1 LLCLISTNTITW
13 HKALPFIRYSNGID
27 LMMKFD
33 RRTLMGA
40 AAALASSS
48 LMTAN
53 AQQTSDSVSAEELAS
68 AGPLG
73 DKVLGSSTAPVT
85 VYEYASLTCPHCAAF
100 HADGF
105 KFLREKYID
114 TGKVKYVLRDFPLDP
129 LAAAGFMLAH
139 CAGDGKYYPMVDLI
153 FSQQRSLV
161 QTDKPVDVLLALAR
175 QAGFTQESFQACL
188 KNQSIYDGV
197 NAVRQR
203 GTEKFN
209 VDSTPTFFING
220 RRYKGSLSPQELERI
235 LEPLLKA

>member
-1 LLCLISTNTITW
+1 
-13 HKALPFIRYSNGID
+13 
-27 LMMKFD
+27 MKLD

-53 AQQTSDSVSAEELAS
+53 AQQSADSVSAEELAS

-105 KFLREKYID
+105 KFLKEKYID

-161 QTDKPVDVLLALAR
+161 QTDKPVDVLLALSR